1 VAGELPVAW
10 FMLGQKQ
17 GYMAV
22 GSMVCESSGTDS
34 QQEGELGGE
43 GEEEEI
49 ISCMCFGTAA
59 ALKSF
64 VTCDL
69 Q

>member
-1 VAGELPVAW
+1 MAGELPVAW

-34 QQEGELGGE
+34 QQEGELGG
-43 GEEEEI
+43 GGRGGRNKI
-49 ISCMCFGTAA
+49 LYVLWHCSCP
-59 ALKSF
+59 
-64 VTCDL
+64 
-69 Q
+69 